1 MWMASTAKSR
11 INGLTKTQ
19 VSELRRL
26 LEARRAELIAN
37 IQHKAATGP
46 KVEPDQVIEE
56 LDQAAASQNQAVT
69 LRVMDKEVKL
79 LRQVNFALAKFDT
92 GEYGLCEETEEPIG
106 YKRLKVV
113 PWTRYSVAYKE
124 QREQQQM
131 QNSSRPPGR

>member
-1 MWMASTAKSR
+1 MASTAQSR

-19 VSELRRL
+19 VGELRRI
-26 LEARRAELIAN
+26 LEARRGELIAN
-37 IQHKAATGP
+37 IQERAATGA
-46 KVEPDQVIEE
+46 KVEADQVIEE

-79 LRQVNFALAKFDT
+79 LRQINFALAKFDT
-92 GEYGLCEETEEPIG
+92 GEYGLCEGTEEPIG

-124 QREQQQM
+124 LREQQQM
-131 QNSSRPPGR
+131 QNTNRPPGR

>member
-1 MWMASTAKSR
+1 MASTAQSK

-19 VSELRRL
+19 VAELRRI
-26 LEARRAELIAN
+26 LEARRGELIAN
-37 IQHKAATGP
+37 IQERAATGA
-46 KVEPDQVIEE
+46 KVEADQVIEE

-79 LRQVNFALAKFDT
+79 LRQINFALAKFDA
-92 GEYGLCEETEEPIG
+92 GEYGLCEGTEEPIG

-124 QREQQQM
+124 LREQQQM
-131 QNSSRPPGR
+131 QNTNRPPGR